1 MYESWRLLSWIE
13 LFHFTMWVCAK
24 LFHSVWLFVT
34 PCTVARQA
42 LLSMDSPSK
51 NTAVGC
57 HALLQEIFLTQG
69 LNQISYV
76 SCIGRQVL
84 YHWCYPGSSMNV
96 ICGKLVL
103 FYLKRQLSV
112 HLLPPLPYA
121 PLPHFSPTFPLMLKT
136 DLCIMLS
143 LQGIKHESGLLG

>member
-1 MYESWRLLSWIE
+1 M
-13 LFHFTMWVCAK
+13 
-24 LFHSVWLFVT
+24 T

-112 HLLPPLPYA
+112 HLLPLLPYA